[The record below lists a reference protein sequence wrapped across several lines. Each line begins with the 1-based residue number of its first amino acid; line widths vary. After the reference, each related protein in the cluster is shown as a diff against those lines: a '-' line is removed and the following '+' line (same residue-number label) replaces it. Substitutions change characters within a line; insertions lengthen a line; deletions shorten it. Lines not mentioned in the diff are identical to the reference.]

1 MILCF
6 EAILGLVINLL
17 QNIDWPHYWIVKWDL
32 YRMNYLA
39 MWLGSSYKTTAVWNL
54 VVERTEKGLVQ
65 CKNFYLLKGI
75 IMILLEYIIYPSNL
89 FSFLFTIPTHQ
100 QNFLWGGRDGEFKFH
115 LVNWSVVC
123 SPIKTGG
130 LGVRNLQ
137 SGFVVR

>member
-32 YRMNYLA
+32 YCMNYLA

-75 IMILLEYIIYPSNL
+75 ITILLEYIIYPSNL
-89 FSFLFTIPTHQ
+89 FSFFVYYSYASTKFSVGWERWGIQIPFGKLECGVLSH
-100 QNFLWGGRDGEFKFH
+100 K
-115 LVNWSVVC
+115 NWWFGSEEPSVRLC
-123 SPIKTGG
+123 C
-130 LGVRNLQ
+130 
-137 SGFVVR
+137 